1 MALFNDRH
9 AEYDILDENLCACD
23 GLFLLP
29 VEEKAFS
36 GLPQAPQKRPSGFQG
51 SEQVLNLSKSNCF
64 PLDFGELPI
73 PNTLGYR
80 SSQVSPRRL
89 KSALGLP
96 RLRTAPKPFKMELF
110 SLGLWRASDT
120 EYAGLSPFSGLPQA
134 PQKRPLASKAPNS
147 S

>member
-1 MALFNDRH
+1 MLQALRDNARQAKVALFIDRH
-9 AEYDILDENLCACD
+9 ADYDILDQSLCACD
-23 GLFLLP
+23 GLFFLH

-73 PNTLGYR
+73 PNTPGYR

-96 RLRTAPKPFKMELF
+96 RLRTVSKPVKIELV
-110 SLGLWRASDT
+110 SLGLWRASNT
-120 EYAGLSPFSGLPQA
+120 E
-134 PQKRPLASKAPNS
+134 
-147 S
+147 